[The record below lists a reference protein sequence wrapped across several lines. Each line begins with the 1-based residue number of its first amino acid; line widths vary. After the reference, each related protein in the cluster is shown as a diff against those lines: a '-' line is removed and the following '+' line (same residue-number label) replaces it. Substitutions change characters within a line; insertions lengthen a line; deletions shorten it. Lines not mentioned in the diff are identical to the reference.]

1 MLLSAF
7 RSWSVWITVAAVILG
22 CQAITASTTS
32 RPRLMVMLP
41 SDPMDAAVRDRFLRG
56 FATGAHS
63 VAACD
68 SPMPAVRWQDIAPRQ
83 SPLQLISPSSGI
95 QLLVAPPSADL
106 RAFAGV
112 SRQRDLPILL
122 PYQRGTSLSTLRG
135 LEERQR
141 LWPLVPSRLDD
152 VRATVAA
159 AMQEGWGRAMVVAS
173 PGAVEAFVTDQ
184 FVDLYRLAGGHVETF
199 EPTPVQR
206 VDPLDQSRFNRFR
219 DDMNWSWV
227 STVVVADHPDGPLA
241 SRLREAQQR
250 GVFGG
255 GAPET
260 PNWVWLSAAEVL
272 TSVPDVPWQQLG
284 LQHPARGENWMEFQG
299 AYQEQWG
306 GPPDLLSAAGYD
318 TARLLALVAA
328 APLPKTGDGAPDP
341 MGWIDPDAPSVSV
354 CEALQQRRAGQP
366 LRLSSAAS
374 DARLRAGMTPSGNA
388 QAGLLR
394 NGSSGRMVA
403 GLNRIHAATE

>member
-1 MLLSAF
+1 M
-7 RSWSVWITVAAVILG
+7 LG

-68 SPMPAVRWQDIAPRQ
+68 APMPAVRWQDIAPRQ

-173 PGAVEAFVTDQ
+173 PGAVEASVTDQ

-260 PNWVWLSAAEVL
+260 PNWVWLSVAEVL

-284 LQHPARGENWMEFQG
+284 LQHPARGEIVVG
-299 AYQEQWG
+299 VLG
-306 GPPDLLSAAGYD
+306 AAGHD
-318 TARLLALVAA
+318 RLV
-328 APLPKTGDGAPDP
+328 
-341 MGWIDPDAPSVSV
+341 
-354 CEALQQRRAGQP
+354 QRREHRGGVEPGGGRQGHQLRDRSRGLAEVAVGGEAGAQEDD
-366 LRLSSAAS
+366 LRVEAVRGGGGGHDGRGEGPGVGRENVGRHRSRKRGHGRRRRVVPRDLAEW
-374 DARLRAGMTPSGNA
+374 
-388 QAGLLR
+388 
-394 NGSSGRMVA
+394 GSYEKKAHFRKS
-403 GLNRIHAATE
+403 